1 MLFCLFVIYTY
12 PSIMRNLLLRPGAEE
27 LTYEIRGI
35 VKKARMIASFGHE
48 ITWENIGDPIHK
60 NNKVPE
66 WMKAIVSDLV
76 SQDKSYGYADSKG
89 VLETRKFLAGLNNR
103 KFGAQISEEDI
114 LFFNG
119 LGDAIAKL
127 YQFLI
132 PTARIIGPS
141 PAYSTHSSAEAAH
154 ANTAPIT
161 YKLDPDNQWLPD
173 MEDLYNKVKY
183 NPSIVGI
190 LIINPDN
197 PTGMVY
203 PKEVL
208 EEFVSIA
215 KEFKLLLIADE
226 IYQNITYNG
235 VSAVS
240 LAEVIGE
247 LPAISLKGI
256 SKEFPWPGSRCGW
269 MEFYNRDASKEFSKL
284 VQTLENAK
292 MIEVCSTILPQL
304 SIPRIMSHPEY
315 GNYRKVENEKI
326 GSRSKIMEELLGGIP
341 GVKFNPTKG
350 AFYNTIVFDPDFLKS
365 DQTLPIADPNVK
377 ALLEDWLRQEPDMPL
392 DKRFVYYLLAAAH
405 ICVVPISSFCSDLR
419 GFRVTLL
426 EEDEQV
432 FRNTFQR
439 LAQAIKAYLKSA

>member
-1 MLFCLFVIYTY
+1 
-12 PSIMRNLLLRPGAEE
+12 MRTILLRPGAEE
-27 LTYEIRGI
+27 LNYEIRGI
-35 VKKARMIASFGHE
+35 VKKARQVEALGLT
-48 ITWENIGDPIHK
+48 ITWENIGDPIQK
-60 NNKVPE
+60 NNKIPT
-66 WMKAIVSDLV
+66 WMKEIISDLV
-76 SQDKSYGYADSKG
+76 SQDYTYGYADSKG
-89 VLETRKFLAGLNNR
+89 VLETRKFLANLNNR
-103 KFGAQISEEDI
+103 KNGVQITAEDV

-127 YQFLI
+127 YQFLV

-208 EEFVSIA
+208 EGFVKIA
-215 KEFKLLLIADE
+215 REFKLLLIADE

-235 VSAVS
+235 IEAVALS
-240 LAEVIGE
+240 EVVGD

-292 MIEVCSTILPQL
+292 MIEVCSTILPQI
-304 SIPRIMSHPEY
+304 SIPKIMSHA
-315 GNYRKVENEKI
+315 NYNSYRAAENEKI
-326 GSRSKIMEELLGGIP
+326 GKRSQILNELLADIP
-341 GVKFNPTKG
+341 GIKFNPTQG
-350 AFYNTIVFDPDFLKS
+350 AFYNTIVFDEAFLKS
-365 DQTLPIADPNVK
+365 NQSLPIENQQVK
-377 ALLEDWLRQEPDMPL
+377 VLLESWLQEENMPL
-392 DKRFVYYLLAAAH
+392 DKRFVYYLLASTG

-426 EEDEQV
+426 EDDEV
-432 FRNTFQR
+432 TFKNTFTR
-439 LAQAIKAYLKSA
+439 LADAIRDYLGS